1 MKSKK
6 KAQAEMIG
14 LVVIVIML
22 TMGML
27 FMARFALKEDAE
39 KKIFT
44 RKGLAYSAMSAIL
57 KTTTHCEDQN
67 GGNTKRILSIG
78 KELIDDCAKSK
89 GYSYSQFRCRGE
101 HVCDFTEMRIASL
114 LNDTLGKWNKNYDF
128 SSRLIQGTDKVDLI
142 SVTNGGCE
150 GAKERD
156 SSGLFTLYV
165 TGVGL
170 VENTLYLCD

>member
-14 LVVIVIML
+14 LVIIVIML

-27 FMARFALKEDAE
+27 FMARFALKDDPE

-44 RKGLAYSAMSAIL
+44 RKGLAYSAMSAVL
-57 KTTTHCEDQN
+57 KTTTYCEDQN
-67 GGNTKRILSIG
+67 GGTTKRILSIG
-78 KELIDDCAKSK
+78 KELIDDCAKSY
-89 GYSYSQFRCRGE
+89 GSSYSQFSCRGI
-101 HVCDFTEMRIASL
+101 HVCNFTEMRITSL
-114 LNDTLGKWNKNYDF
+114 LNDTLGKWNKNYEF
-128 SSRLIQGTDKVDLI
+128 SSKLIRGTAIQEII
-142 SVTNGGCE
+142 SVDNGGCQW
-150 GAKERD
+150 AKEKD
-156 SSGLFTLYV
+156 SSGLFPIYV

>member
-1 MKSKK
+1 MKFKK

-14 LVVIVIML
+14 LVIIVIML

-27 FMARFALKEDAE
+27 FMARFALKDDAE
-39 KKIFT
+39 KKIYT

-57 KTTTHCEDQN
+57 KTTTFCQDQN

-78 KELIDDCAKSK
+78 KELIDDCAKSY
-89 GYSYSQFRCRGE
+89 GSSYSQFRCSGT
-101 HVCDFTEMRIASL
+101 HVCEFTSMRITSL

-128 SSRLIQGTDKVDLI
+128 SSSLIQGTEKVELI
-142 SVTNGGCE
+142 SVTNGGCQ

-156 SSGLFTLYV
+156 SSGLFPLYV